1 MNKLTNEQQ
10 LKIIEIHSKSK
21 YNKKQKPSTRNLQIK
36 IKTVKLPFVKHEN
49 KTYT

>member
-1 MNKLTNEQQ
+1 MEKLTNQQQ
-10 LKIIEIHSKSK
+10 LKIIEIHLNQNVTENRNYS
-21 YNKKQKPSTRNLQIK
+21 PRNLQIK